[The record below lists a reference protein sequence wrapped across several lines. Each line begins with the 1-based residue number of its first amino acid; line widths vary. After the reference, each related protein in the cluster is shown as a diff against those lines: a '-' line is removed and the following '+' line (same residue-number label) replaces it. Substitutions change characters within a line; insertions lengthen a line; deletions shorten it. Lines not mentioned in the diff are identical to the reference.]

1 MSNKTIAN
9 AINDLIIYEEFMGCN
24 GQFPM
29 REMSLSQLLQPIE
42 ELEDDLHD
50 EFLYFKRRF
59 NSQYK

>member
-29 REMSLSQLLQPIE
+29 REMDLSELLQPIE
-42 ELEDDLHD
+42 DLEDDLHD
-50 EFLYFKRRF
+50 EFIYFKRRF